1 MTHVD
6 VREQISIALNYN
18 FLILSFGN
26 TLLVYRQRLV
36 RTGLIVGRLK
46 GRYRDSEVSVE
57 LPMGSVDDLIIGFKP
72 PHWLV
77 S

>member
-1 MTHVD
+1 M
-6 VREQISIALNYN
+6 
-18 FLILSFGN
+18 LSFGN

-36 RTGLIVGRLK
+36 RIGLIVGRLK